1 MGARVTAEVPNPVQE
16 KTSPGIGMP
25 ASLYLHD
32 FGQLILEA
40 FGEIPYHVGSSMPG
54 SGRPSWRDVDVRLI
68 LRDERYAAEGYG
80 DPERPHD
87 SAKWVAMVK
96 AFSLLG
102 WKMTGLPIDFQIQQ
116 RTQANKEYGSDEPG
130 HARSALFS
138 LTQSHSNTAAFERG
152 VAAGKEGA

>member
-1 MGARVTAEVPNPVQE
+1 MSDAIVQE
-16 KTSPGIGMP
+16 KHAPGIGMP

-32 FGQLILEA
+32 FGQAILEA

-68 LRDERYAAEGYG
+68 LPDARYESDGYG

-102 WKMTGLPIDFQIQQ
+102 RHMTGLPIDFQIQQ
-116 RTQANKEYGSDEPG
+116 MTQANKEYGSDQPG

-138 LTQSHSNTAAFERG
+138 LARSRANHQMLERG
-152 VAAGKEGA
+152 VAVGKEEVTA